1 MSLPGVGPVKAS
13 LRTILVK
20 VSPSPV
26 TLSERRAVLGALKKY
41 AEVDVFKKLQVFHS
55 PGSNSQSTT

>member
-1 MSLPGVGPVKAS
+1 MSLPRVAPGVAN
-13 LRTILVK
+13 LRTVLVK

-41 AEVDVFKKLQVFHS
+41 AEVEVFKKLQVFHD
-55 PGSNSQSTT
+55 SNFN